1 MSGVIIV
8 VLVGAVAALILGGIP
23 LLSHLYSLNIKSRTV
38 GDGQHGT
45 ARLATKRE
53 IGKMYLLIPF
63 EPEQW
68 RLGQNRPT
76 EQGIVVGCEGRN
88 DIVALV
94 DI

>member
-1 MSGVIIV
+1 
-8 VLVGAVAALILGGIP
+8 
-23 LLSHLYSLNIKSRTV
+23 
-38 GDGQHGT
+38 
-45 ARLATKRE
+45 
-53 IGKMYLLIPF
+53 MYLLIPF

-68 RLGQNRPT
+68 RLGQNLPT